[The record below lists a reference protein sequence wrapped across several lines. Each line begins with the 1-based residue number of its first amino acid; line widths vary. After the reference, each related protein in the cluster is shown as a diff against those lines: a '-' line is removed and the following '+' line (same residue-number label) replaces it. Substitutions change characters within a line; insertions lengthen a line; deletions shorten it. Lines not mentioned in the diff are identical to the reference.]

1 MTLLSISY
9 LIISYDL
16 NRNLHK
22 ACCHLYDFCLYYF
35 SCGSH
40 ALQQHHGS
48 MAWSIRP
55 WCTTLPRSVTWPL
68 SSSFTF
74 QSFSPI
80 ITRLSLFSEYR
91 AVCNSTDVL
100 SVNWRSQN
108 PAHSSRLQNWHRLAD
123 RKASWQH
130 WVMAKSLKGSF
141 PESLC
146 YVKGLCNI
154 IIILLLLCAMS
165 KWFGV
170 LQIFLKALV
179 HSLCLVLSL
188 WHQYLIQCNSL

>member
-1 MTLLSISY
+1 MISAC
-9 LIISYDL
+9 IISAVDHTHCSSITGAWHEVSGPDAQPCQGQ
-16 NRNLHK
+16 LHDHFLL
-22 ACCHLYDFCLYYF
+22 HLLF
-35 SCGSH
+35 SH
-40 ALQQHHGS
+40 L
-48 MAWSIRP
+48 
-55 WCTTLPRSVTWPL
+55 
-68 SSSFTF
+68 
-74 QSFSPI
+74 

-108 PAHSSRLQNWHRLAD
+108 PAHSSRLQNWHRHAD
-123 RKASWQH
+123 RKASLQH

-141 PESLC
+141 LESLC
-146 YVKGLCNI
+146 YVKELCNIII

-179 HSLCLVLSL
+179 HSLCLVLS
-188 WHQYLIQCNSL
+188 H